1 MDLNLMK
8 RSLTEKEASQYIGM
22 SVGYLQKDR
31 SEGKI
36 KTRTPGPKF
45 LKIGKSVRYLK
56 EELDQWLE
64 AHCK

>member
-8 RSLTEKEASQYIGM
+8 RCLTEKEASQYLGM
-22 SVGYLQKDR
+22 SISYLQKDR

-36 KTRTPGPKF
+36 KKRTPGPKF

-64 AHCK
+64 AHK